1 MEVMTM
7 RILANRNMKA
17 QLWSFILLAIVLL
30 PIGGCGS
37 KDSGEA
43 GGEKIVFTPDVT
55 TTVKYVI
62 DGDTLV
68 TEDGEHI
75 RFLGIDSPEIWK
87 KKGDHADEPWGR
99 DAANY
104 AKMLMPPGTKIG
116 LAFEA
121 AATEGAYGRKLAY
134 VIVDG
139 ELVNGLLLKEGYAVY
154 KDFGNKLKYKDYLK
168 KSQRKARVHSKG
180 IWGGKGSVKP
190 PEYFVASKNGKY
202 YHASDSETAGKIK
215 KKNKVRLTETEAKR
229 LKLKPGSSVTN

>member
-1 MEVMTM
+1 MKNFTGGKM
-7 RILANRNMKA
+7 RGHYGFSILF
-17 QLWSFILLAIVLL
+17 LIVLFL
-30 PIGGCGS
+30 AVGCGS
-37 KDSGEA
+37 KDSGES
-43 GGEKIVFTPDVT
+43 GGKGIVFTPDVT

-75 RFLGIDSPEIWK
+75 RFLGIDTPEIWK
-87 KKGDHADEPWGR
+87 KKGDRADEPWGR

-104 AKMLMPPGTKIG
+104 AKLLLPPGTEIG

-121 AATEGAYGRKLAY
+121 GATEGAYGRKLAY

-139 ELVNGLLLKEGYAVY
+139 ELVNGLLLKEGYAEY
-154 KDFGNKLKYKDYLK
+154 NDFGNKLKYEDYLK
-168 KSQRKARVHSKG
+168 KYQRKARVHSKG

-215 KKNKVRLTETEAKR
+215 KKNKVRLTEAAAKR
-229 LKLKPGSSVTN
+229 LKLKPGSSVTD